1 MTVGGER
8 TREIVRDFFAKLPR
22 QHRVDFSM
30 CGLRQFR
37 LRHCSDHDYEEVD
50 AVIVYSKGR

>member
-1 MTVGGER
+1 MAVGEER
-8 TREIVRDFFAKLPR
+8 TREIIRNFFAKLPR
-22 QHRVDFSM
+22 QHRVDFSI

-50 AVIVYSKGR
+50 SVVV